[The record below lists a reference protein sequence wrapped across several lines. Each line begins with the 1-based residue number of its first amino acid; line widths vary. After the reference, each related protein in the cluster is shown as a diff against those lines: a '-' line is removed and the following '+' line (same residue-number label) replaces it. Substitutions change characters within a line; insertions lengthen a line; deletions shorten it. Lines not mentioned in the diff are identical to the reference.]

1 MIDFRM
7 KTFLT
12 VCECMNFT
20 RAAQVLN
27 LTQPAV
33 SQHIRYLE
41 QTYNIK
47 LFEYSNRRLQLTE
60 MGQQFYQQ
68 VLALEVQSQDIIE
81 RLRQEQENRR
91 LLRFDCTFTFG
102 EYILPPLICRW
113 MKENPNTELCMRI
126 AGTTACLEALDQGEI
141 DFALV
146 EGFFDKAVYES
157 RLIKMTHMGLVVPVG
172 HPLTQKKDVMLN
184 DLIDY
189 PLVVRQKESRM
200 RGILPTG
207 LAEHNLSYESFAGL
221 VQCGS
226 MNVMK
231 TLIKNGCGIGFLHA
245 DIIHP
250 ELLEGTLVEI
260 PVNDFVLKRELNM
273 VYLPHHADPG
283 MLDQIYQDLA
293 EHLEQLGTH

>member
-1 MIDFRM
+1 
-7 KTFLT
+7 
-12 VCECMNFT
+12 
-20 RAAQVLN
+20 
-27 LTQPAV
+27 
-33 SQHIRYLE
+33 
-41 QTYNIK
+41 
-47 LFEYSNRRLQLTE
+47 
-60 MGQQFYQQ
+60 MGQRFYQQ

-81 RLRQEQENRR
+81 RLRQEQEHRR

-102 EYILPPLICRW
+102 EYIMPPLVCRW
-113 MKENPNTELCMRI
+113 MRENPNTELCMRI
-126 AGTTACLEALDQGEI
+126 SGTTACLEALDQGEI

-293 EHLEQLGTH
+293 EHLKQLGTH

>member
-1 MIDFRM
+1 
-7 KTFLT
+7 
-12 VCECMNFT
+12 
-20 RAAQVLN
+20 
-27 LTQPAV
+27 
-33 SQHIRYLE
+33 
-41 QTYNIK
+41 
-47 LFEYSNRRLQLTE
+47 
-60 MGQQFYQQ
+60 
-68 VLALEVQSQDIIE
+68 
-81 RLRQEQENRR
+81 
-91 LLRFDCTFTFG
+91 
-102 EYILPPLICRW
+102 
-113 MKENPNTELCMRI
+113 MRI